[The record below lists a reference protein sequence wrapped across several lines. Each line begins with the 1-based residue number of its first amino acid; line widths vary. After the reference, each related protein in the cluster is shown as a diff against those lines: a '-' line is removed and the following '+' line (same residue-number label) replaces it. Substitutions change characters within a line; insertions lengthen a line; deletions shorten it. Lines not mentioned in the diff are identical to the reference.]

1 MFKLDNLKTG
11 DRVVLRDGRFMVV
24 LKNTAVGNV
33 ISSFDGG
40 SFMALGSYTQS
51 LKVKRIDSRE
61 LEENDRDI
69 VKVMRPCMPA
79 HLLLPYSPTTI
90 TVYEEMVSEAATE
103 RVKEAS

>member
-1 MFKLDNLKTG
+1 MFKLDDLKTG

-51 LKVKRIDSRE
+51 RE
-61 LEENDRDI
+61 LTLANQ
-69 VKVMRPCMPA
+69 MRMIEI
-79 HLLLPYSPTTI
+79 LL
-90 TVYEEMVSEAATE
+90 
-103 RVKEAS
+103 R

>member
-1 MFKLDNLKTG
+1 
-11 DRVVLRDGRFMVV
+11 
-24 LKNTAVGNV
+24 
-33 ISSFDGG
+33 
-40 SFMALGSYTQS
+40 MALGSYTQS

-61 LEENDRDI
+61 PEENDRDI

>member
-1 MFKLDNLKTG
+1 MFKLDDLTTG

-51 LKVKRIDSRE
+51 LKVKRIDPRE
-61 LEENDRDI
+61 PDENDRDI

-90 TVYEEMVSEAATE
+90 TVYDETASEAATE

>member
-1 MFKLDNLKTG
+1 MFKLDDLKTG

-51 LKVKRIDSRE
+51 LKVKRIDHRE
-61 LEENDRDI
+61 PDVNDRDI

-90 TVYEEMVSEAATE
+90 TVYEETAPESATE
-103 RVKEAS
+103 RIKEAS

>member
-1 MFKLDNLKTG
+1 MFKLDDLKTG

-33 ISSFDGG
+33 ISSFNGD

-51 LKVKRIDSRE
+51 FKVKRIDPRE
-61 LEENDRDI
+61 PDENDRDI

-90 TVYEEMVSEAATE
+90 TVYEEMVSEATTE

>member
-1 MFKLDNLKTG
+1 MFKLDDLKTG

-51 LKVKRIDSRE
+51 LKVKRIDPRE
-61 LEENDRDI
+61 PEENDRDI

-79 HLLLPYSPTTI
+79 HLLCRILQQRLRCMKKWCQRQPQS
-90 TVYEEMVSEAATE
+90 V
-103 RVKEAS
+103 

>member
-1 MFKLDNLKTG
+1 
-11 DRVVLRDGRFMVV
+11 MVV

-51 LKVKRIDSRE
+51 LKVKRIDPRE
-61 LEENDRDI
+61 PEENDRDI

-90 TVYEEMVSEAATE
+90 TVYEEMVSEVATE

>member
-1 MFKLDNLKTG
+1 MFKLDDLKTG

-51 LKVKRIDSRE
+51 LKVVSYPRLKSWTCNESCKPLHLSRCQSI
-61 LEENDRDI
+61 R
-69 VKVMRPCMPA
+69 
-79 HLLLPYSPTTI
+79 
-90 TVYEEMVSEAATE
+90 
-103 RVKEAS
+103 

>member
-1 MFKLDNLKTG
+1 MFKLDDLKTG

-51 LKVKRIDSRE
+51 FKVKRVDPRE
-61 LEENDRDI
+61 PDVNDRDI

-90 TVYEEMVSEAATE
+90 TVYEETASEPATE
-103 RVKEAS
+103 RIKEAS